1 MGGDPPEV
9 DAVVDRRILAVM
21 DIRALESV
29 SLSDADGQVYRLGD
43 VWAEKPVIVVFLRHF
58 G

>member
-1 MGGDPPEV
+1 
-9 DAVVDRRILAVM
+9 M

>member
-1 MGGDPPEV
+1 
-9 DAVVDRRILAVM
+9 M
-21 DIRALESV
+21 DLSSLEAV
-29 SLSDADGQVYRLGD
+29 SLPDADGTLHRLGD